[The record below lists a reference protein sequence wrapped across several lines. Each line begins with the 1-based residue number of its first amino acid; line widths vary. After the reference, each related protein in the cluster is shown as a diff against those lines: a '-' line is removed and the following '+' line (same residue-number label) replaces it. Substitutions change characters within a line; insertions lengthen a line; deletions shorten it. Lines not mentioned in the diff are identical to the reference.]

1 MLVVKWNADGW
12 IRKLPFDFVQF
23 CRNKKKQTT
32 IHHLLF
38 LHPLGS
44 GGIGKGGKQFPKYE
58 FQPSPTKKNL
68 VGKSLFKRG
77 NNDYIN
83 IL

>member
-1 MLVVKWNADGW
+1 MQMVGLESFPLILCN
-12 IRKLPFDFVQF
+12 FVET
-23 CRNKKKQTT
+23 KKQTT

-58 FQPSPTKKNL
+58 FQPPPTKKTLLDNPF
-68 VGKSLFKRG
+68 FKRG